1 MLLLR
6 PALKLFRDSIST
18 FDLMIQRSTFLRTN
32 CRWPDSNRHGP
43 FKAQRILSPLRL
55 PFRHIGFY
63 LYYLDLRKNSG
74 LAGMIIDS
82 LLTFSP
88 DSGILLMVKTT
99 DYMKRPNLIV
109 RPWKHSKTH

>member
-43 FKAQRILSPLRL
+43 VTAQRILSPLRL
-55 PFRHIGFY
+55 PFRHIGCDETTSTLHGMGLFQMRAPFSRRAAPNSAGEPF
-63 LYYLDLRKNSG
+63 LRVPIGLNSG
-74 LAGMIIDS
+74 GIIETQAANDTS
-82 LLTFSP
+82 
-88 DSGILLMVKTT
+88 
-99 DYMKRPNLIV
+99 
-109 RPWKHSKTH
+109 